1 LNFQNRNQY
10 SNDEWL
16 ELLEEIFVFDESSPE
31 YKKIHINL
39 EKYVDPVVLE
49 QINDPDLINVQ
60 NTILTGVFWDIS
72 VFSIIYEKLKE
83 HT

>member
-1 LNFQNRNQY
+1 MNYQNRNQY
-10 SNDEWL
+10 YNDEWL
-16 ELLEEIFVFDESSPE
+16 KLLEEIFVFDESSPE
-31 YKKIHINL
+31 YIKIHINS
-39 EKYVDPVVLE
+39 ENYVDPVVLE

-60 NTILTGVFWDIS
+60 KTILTGVFWDIS

>member
-1 LNFQNRNQY
+1 MNYQNRNQY

-16 ELLEEIFVFDESSPE
+16 KLLEEIFVFDESSPE
-31 YKKIHINL
+31 YIKIHINS
-39 EKYVDPVVLE
+39 ENYVDPVVLE

-60 NTILTGVFWDIS
+60 KTILTGVFWDIS

>member
-1 LNFQNRNQY
+1 LNYQNRNQY

-16 ELLEEIFVFDESSPE
+16 ELLEEIFVFDESSSE
-31 YKKIHINL
+31 YKKIHIDL

-60 NTILTGVFWDIS
+60 KTILIGVFWDIS

>member
-1 LNFQNRNQY
+1 LNYQNRNQY

-16 ELLEEIFVFDESSPE
+16 KLLEEIFVFDESSPE
-31 YKKIHINL
+31 YIKIHINS
-39 EKYVDPVVLE
+39 ENYVDPVVLE

-60 NTILTGVFWDIS
+60 KTILTGVFWDIS